1 MSEDED
7 REEYVYVLEY
17 LPGGRSEDR
26 ASDEDL
32 IQGLGT
38 ENFTLLEIIP
48 RDDAD
53 ITIGDHV
60 YVGDEDRDRVERV
73 KRRIDYDDL
82 TQGARKE
89 LDYAVEDII
98 EENEERFIEFFNEAG
113 SVTIRMHQLDLL
125 PGVGEKIR
133 NTILDERKY
142 DPFEGLND
150 LEDRVDGLHSAEETL
165 ADRIIQEIRGEDVK
179 YQLFVR

>member
-7 REEYVYVLEY
+7 REEYIYVLEY
-17 LPGGRSEDR
+17 LPGGKTQDR

-32 IQGLGT
+32 VQGLGT
-38 ENFTLLEIIP
+38 ENFTLLEVIP

-53 ITIGDHV
+53 VNIGDTL
-60 YVGDEDRDRVERV
+60 YVGTGDRERVERV
-73 KRRIDYDDL
+73 KRRIDHDDL

-89 LDYAVEDII
+89 LDYAIADII
-98 EENEERFIEFFNEAG
+98 EDNEGRFVEFFNNAG

-133 NTILDERKY
+133 NNILEERKY
-142 DPFEGLND
+142 NEFGS
-150 LEDRVDGLHSAEETL
+150 LEELEEEIDGLHSPDDIL
-165 ADRIIQEIRGEDVK
+165 ADRILQEIRDKDVK
-179 YQLFVR
+179 YKLFVR

>member
-7 REEYVYVLEY
+7 REEYIYVLEY
-17 LPGGRSEDR
+17 LPGGKTEDR

-32 IQGLGT
+32 VQGLGT
-38 ENFTLLEIIP
+38 ENFTLLEVVP

-53 ITIGDHV
+53 VTIGDTL
-60 YVGDEDRDRVERV
+60 YVGSGDREKVERV
-73 KRRIDYDDL
+73 KRRIDHDNL

-89 LDYAVEDII
+89 LDYAVADIVEEHED
-98 EENEERFIEFFNEAG
+98 RFVDFFNNAG

-133 NTILDERKY
+133 NNILEERKY
-142 DPFEGLND
+142 NEFESFEE
-150 LEDRVDGLHSAEETL
+150 LEEEISGLHSPEEIL
-165 ADRIIQEIRGEDVK
+165 VDRILQEVRDEDVK
-179 YQLFVR
+179 YKLFVR